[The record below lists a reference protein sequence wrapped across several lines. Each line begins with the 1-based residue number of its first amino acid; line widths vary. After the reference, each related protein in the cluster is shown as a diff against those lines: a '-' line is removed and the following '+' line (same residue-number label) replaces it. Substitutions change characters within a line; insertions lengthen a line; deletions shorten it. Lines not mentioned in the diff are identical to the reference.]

1 MERNRKTATIYDVA
15 EMVGTS
21 PRSVTRA
28 FQQDS
33 GISEKTRQKILAAAE
48 EIGYRP
54 NKAAGRMR
62 GKSVRI
68 ACLIECAVDVFVDE
82 VIRGMKIAADAL
94 RDFKTEVLI
103 RPCET
108 MESFQDALD
117 EITALPV
124 DGVVVMSTKIP
135 EKYLQLLKK
144 HRIPVIYIV
153 LEPACIDQEYRVQS
167 DTLMKWKMAGS
178 MLSLTCTDMGKL
190 AIFAGRLEQ
199 NYLQEYLG
207 GFRETLTHAAQ
218 RTVDVY
224 ETEDIAD
231 AAQKFALDIIQSGKQ
246 YDGIFFASA
255 NSVPAIEVFR
265 KHRYNAKIIASD
277 VFPMMS
283 EYIRDDTVAATIYQ
297 NPEKQARLAV
307 MQMYQH
313 LVQHDA
319 MLKTVK
325 IRPQLVLAGNLEAY
339 EHRNLSEI
347 PDEITEEGT

>member
-15 EMVGTS
+15 EMAGTS

-28 FQQDS
+28 FQQGS

-144 HRIPVIYIV
+144 
-153 LEPACIDQEYRVQS
+153 
-167 DTLMKWKMAGS
+167 
-178 MLSLTCTDMGKL
+178 
-190 AIFAGRLEQ
+190 
-199 NYLQEYLG
+199 
-207 GFRETLTHAAQ
+207 
-218 RTVDVY
+218 
-224 ETEDIAD
+224 
-231 AAQKFALDIIQSGKQ
+231 
-246 YDGIFFASA
+246 
-255 NSVPAIEVFR
+255 
-265 KHRYNAKIIASD
+265 
-277 VFPMMS
+277 
-283 EYIRDDTVAATIYQ
+283 
-297 NPEKQARLAV
+297 
-307 MQMYQH
+307 
-313 LVQHDA
+313 
-319 MLKTVK
+319 
-325 IRPQLVLAGNLEAY
+325 
-339 EHRNLSEI
+339 
-347 PDEITEEGT
+347 